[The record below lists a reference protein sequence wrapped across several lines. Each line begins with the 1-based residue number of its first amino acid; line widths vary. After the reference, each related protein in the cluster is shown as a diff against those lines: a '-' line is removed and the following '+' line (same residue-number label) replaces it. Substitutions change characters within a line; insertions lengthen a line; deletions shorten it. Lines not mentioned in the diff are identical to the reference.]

1 VNIPA
6 AVGVPLI
13 VITLLDQFA
22 VTPDGKPVALPIPV
36 ALVVACVIFVI
47 AVFTVSV
54 GVDDAVLTEQAG
66 VALTVILPVAFT
78 LPHPPVRGIS

>member
-1 VNIPA
+1 M
-6 AVGVPLI
+6 
-13 VITLLDQFA
+13 
-22 VTPDGKPVALPIPV
+22 PV
-36 ALVVACVIFVI
+36 ALVVEWVIFVK

-54 GVDDAVLTEQAG
+54 GVVDAAAAAQAG

>member
-1 VNIPA
+1 M
-6 AVGVPLI
+6 PLI

-36 ALVVACVIFVI
+36 ALVVACVIFVK

-54 GVDDAVLTEQAG
+54 GVVDAAAAAQAG
-66 VALTVILPVAFT
+66 GDTVIIPVAFT
-78 LPHPPVRGIS
+78 ALQLVPVSGIV